1 MICLDE
7 NIKKLDI
14 ENNVIETL
22 NSNEIF
28 KIKDLWPLTREELK
42 EMGFSDQGVKN
53 IVVHLQLK
61 GMDLNRKKY

>member
-28 KIKDLWPLTREELK
+28 KINCI
-42 EMGFSDQGVKN
+42 VKN
-53 IVVHLQLK
+53 TS
-61 GMDLNRKKY
+61 N

>member
-7 NIKKLDI
+7 NIQKLDI